1 MKFLEYYALLLI
13 LLLDF
18 EIASARDNLTHLHI
32 VKNIFSISS
41 LYIFWNKDVFI
52 LKQIVAVCLGWF
64 GEQHYINPNWP
75 QQQMQNFVNTKSI
88 FIKIRMLPF
97 IRIKMK
103 LINLHPSN
111 LLGYLLSLLYL
122 AYWNFKSERHFQ
134 GDKAS

>member
-18 EIASARDNLTHLHI
+18 EIASARDNLTYLHI

-88 FIKIRMLPF
+88 FIKIRILPF

-111 LLGYLLSLLYL
+111 LLGYLLSLLYF